1 MEGVAAETVARSQ
14 AKARFQI
21 MFMGIMSSELRV
33 PRPCLSWVPD
43 TLEERT
49 DAVEKLAEINKYWE
63 GKMEQQIKL
72 AETPGTEEYIYMRNL
87 NQNIT
92 ETGREG
98 SGWVRPREAHQ
109 EYRFKPYTRGRKTRQ
124 GEVSKGGID
133 WFSYREKV
141 LLPLIYSVRTEGQ
154 DTEL

>member
-72 AETPGTEEYIYMRNL
+72 AETPGTEEYMYMRKTTRISQRQAEKGVVGYDL
-87 NQNIT
+87 EKLTKSIDSSHIHEGERQ
-92 ETGREG
+92 GRER
-98 SGWVRPREAHQ
+98 SQREESIGFHI
-109 EYRFKPYTRGRKTRQ
+109 ERRF
-124 GEVSKGGID
+124 
-133 WFSYREKV
+133 FF
-141 LLPLIYSVRTEGQ
+141 L
-154 DTEL
+154 